1 MNIGQECHGCAARG
15 EPSHFVKPFRIEV
28 YKQGHKGIA
37 GGGARPA
44 GRNFRRQ
51 PHNPI
56 AEDEESAVPSYSAAD
71 QQRFNSGGGNALI
84 GGGDGGRGFDWVDVK
99 EEASSDTSSQATP
112 TPVASRLSQ
121 YKAIQHKCEGC
132 ITGLC
137 RSRKLPISG
146 IHVSRS
152 FVWLIIALFMLAA
165 SSND

>member
-15 EPSHFVKPFRIEV
+15 EPNHFVKPFRIEV
-28 YKQGHKGIA
+28 YKHGHKGIA
-37 GGGARPA
+37 GGGARSA

-51 PHNPI
+51 PRNPI
-56 AEDEESAVPSYSAAD
+56 AEDEESAVPSYSAAY
-71 QQRFNSGGGNALI
+71 QQRFNSGGGNALL

-112 TPVASRLSQ
+112 TPAASRLSQ
-121 YKAIQHKCEGC
+121 YKVIQHNCEGC
-132 ITGLC
+132 ATGLC

-152 FVWLIIALFMLAA
+152 FVWLIHCFVYAGCLL
-165 SSND
+165 